1 MIKYYPLTQIRQNLY
16 TRGTEF
22 RLPNGKPY
30 AGRYY
35 LTYDGNA
42 YTGINPV
49 LGNNELLIK
58 VEPTFPLQAGPA
70 PSDSYVV
77 ATSQNTQSRPTK
89 ANTQLTELTNYF
101 PEPLSSDYARGYFT
115 RYFAKNV
122 TGPGYILEISQDDWS
137 KIENGDVSPTV
148 LGYQSMNML
157 WQLTGPLNDKR
168 ISQYQIQGGIIETNT
183 RVTAAK
189 NKGFNGIIAYIGGE
203 YTKYSKP
210 TP

>member
-1 MIKYYPLTQIRQNLY
+1 MGNIRYYPLTQIRQNQY
-16 TRGTEF
+16 TRGNEF
-22 RLPNGKPY
+22 QLPNGASY

-35 LTYDGNA
+35 TTYDGHA

-49 LGNNELLIK
+49 LGTNELLT
-58 VEPTFPLQAGPA
+58 EA
-70 PSDSYVV
+70 
-77 ATSQNTQSRPTK
+77 ATNTNTTATK
-89 ANTQLTELTNYF
+89 ASYASAISNNTKKEAPQSSLVLTELTNYF
-101 PEPLSSDYARGYFT
+101 PLPLSSDYARGYFT

-122 TGPGYILEISQDDWS
+122 SGPGYVFEISQDDWT
-137 KIENGDVSPTV
+137 KIKNGDVSPTV
-148 LGYQSMNML
+148 LGYESMSML

-189 NKGFNGIIAYIGGE
+189 NKGFNGIVAYIGGE